1 MTRRSTTSR
10 NDEKSNLRHGTNLE
24 AEDFFSPGGDGPEE
38 VQGSPVRGK
47 ANVASGFSPWRVG
60 PWRVGPWRVGPWRV
74 GPWRIGPWCGGR
86 TVTPPSTR
94 VAHGKASKRDGTFR
108 WAMSVFGRRHLVLR
122 LCAYLGVGLT
132 VLIWSLW
139 AAGLRWQWSPSGPQ
153 WIYRLTPAP
162 TLKPGAWVAV
172 CLDGPAANLALH
184 RAYVHPSDDCPS
196 GIEPILK
203 RVWAVEGQRVDL
215 DALPEPLDRD
225 ALGRPLDAATRDVV
239 GPGEVWLRSIYDS
252 PSTYDSKYYGPVPV
266 DWIRWS
272 AVPLLWRG
280 PPPSS

>member
-1 MTRRSTTSR
+1 MTRCSTTSR
-10 NDEKSNLRHGTNLE
+10 IDAKPNLRHGTNLE
-24 AEDFFSPGGDGPEE
+24 AEDFFSSGGDGPEE
-38 VQGSPVRGK
+38 VQGSPDRGK
-47 ANVASGFSPWRVG
+47 ANVASGLSPWR
-60 PWRVGPWRVGPWRV
+60 
-74 GPWRIGPWCGGR
+74 
-86 TVTPPSTR
+86 TVIPSFTSAP
-94 VAHGKASKRDGTFR
+94 AHGKASERDGTFR

-153 WIYRLTPAP
+153 WIYRLTPASI
-162 TLKPGAWVAV
+162 LERGAWVAV
-172 CLDGPAANLALH
+172 CLDGPAAALALH
-184 RAYVHPSDDCPS
+184 RAYVHRSDDCPS

-225 ALGRPLDAATRDVV
+225 ALGRPLDPATRNVV

-280 PPPSS
+280 PPPSP